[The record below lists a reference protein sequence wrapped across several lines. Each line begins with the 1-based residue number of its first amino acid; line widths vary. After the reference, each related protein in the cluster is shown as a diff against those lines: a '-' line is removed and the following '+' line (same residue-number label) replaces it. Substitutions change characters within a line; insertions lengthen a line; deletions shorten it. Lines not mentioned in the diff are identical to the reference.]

1 MDINFWEMIAR
12 TTGSFFAILFL
23 ARIIGKKQL
32 SQLTF
37 FHYVTGI
44 TFGSIASEIAAQA
57 ETPFWDGLI
66 ALFWWGV
73 LTVIISYLS
82 LKFQKLRVLF
92 DDKPTIVIEK
102 GKMVPS
108 NIKKARLSNDELLM
122 LLREQN
128 IFSASEV
135 DYAIFE
141 TNGQLSVMK
150 KPAFSSAT
158 KQDVKATLTPPQYI
172 PTQIINDGKIIIP
185 NLLELNLTEEW
196 LQKKLK
202 RKNVTS
208 VEDVFLA
215 QVLEDGSLYVSLKE
229 GAPLNPPS

>member
-1 MDINFWEMIAR
+1 MDINFWEMLAR

-23 ARIIGKKQL
+23 ARVIGKKQL

-44 TFGSIASEIAAQA
+44 TFGSIAAEISVQA
-57 ETPFWDGLI
+57 ETPFWDG
-66 ALFWWGV
+66 
-73 LTVIISYLS
+73 IISLIWWSALTILVSYLT
-82 LKFQKLRVLF
+82 LKSNKLRVLF
-92 DDKPTIVIEK
+92 DDKPSIIIQK
-102 GKMVPS
+102 GTLIPR
-108 NIKKARLSNDELLM
+108 NIKKARLSNDEVLM

-128 IFSASEV
+128 IFSVSDVE
-135 DYAIFE
+135 YAIFE
-141 TNGQLSVMK
+141 TNGQLTVMK
-150 KPAFSSAT
+150 KTAVSSAT
-158 KQDVKATLTPPQYI
+158 KQDVKANITPPQHL
-172 PTQIINDGKIIIP
+172 PTEVIDNGKVIIP

-202 RKNVTS
+202 RKNVMN
-208 VEDVFLA
+208 VEDVYLA

>member
-1 MDINFWEMIAR
+1 MILR
-12 TTGSFFAILFL
+12 STGSFFAILFL

-66 ALFWWGV
+66 ALFWWGI
-73 LTVIISYLS
+73 LTVFVSYLTI
-82 LKFQKLRVLF
+82 KFEKFRVLF
-92 DDKPTIVIEK
+92 DDKPSIIIQKGTIVSRN
-102 GKMVPS
+102 V
-108 NIKKARLSNDELLM
+108 KKARLSNDEVLM
-122 LLREQN
+122 MLREQS
-128 IFSASEV
+128 IFSVSDVE
-135 DYAIFE
+135 YAVFE

-150 KPAFSSAT
+150 KPAVSSAT
-158 KQDVKATLTPPQYI
+158 KQDVKATITPPQYI

-202 RKNVTS
+202 RKNVMN
-208 VEDVFLA
+208 VEDVYFA

>member
-1 MDINFWEMIAR
+1 M
-12 TTGSFFAILFL
+12 
-23 ARIIGKKQL
+23 
-32 SQLTF
+32 
-37 FHYVTGI
+37 
-44 TFGSIASEIAAQA
+44 
-57 ETPFWDGLI
+57 
-66 ALFWWGV
+66 
-73 LTVIISYLS
+73 
-82 LKFQKLRVLF
+82 RVLF

-128 IFSASEV
+128 IFSVSDV

>member
-12 TTGSFFAILFL
+12 TTASFFAILFL

-66 ALFWWGV
+66 SLFWWGI
-73 LTVIISYLS
+73 LTVAISYLAI
-82 LKFQKLRVLF
+82 KFEKLRVLF
-92 DDKPTIVIEK
+92 DDKPSIIIQKGTILDRNVR
-102 GKMVPS
+102 
-108 NIKKARLSNDELLM
+108 KARLSNDEVLM
-122 LLREQN
+122 MLREQN
-128 IFSASEV
+128 IFSVSDVE
-135 DYAIFE
+135 YAVFE

-150 KPAFSSAT
+150 KPAVSNAT
-158 KQDVKATLTPPQYI
+158 KQDVKASLTPAQYI
-172 PTQIINDGKIIIP
+172 PTQVINDGKIIIP

>member
-1 MDINFWEMIAR
+1 MEIHFWEMIAR

-57 ETPFWDGLI
+57 ETPFWDGI
-66 ALFWWGV
+66 ISLFWWGI
-73 LTVIISYLS
+73 LTIFVSYLTI
-82 LKFQKLRVLF
+82 KFEKFRILF
-92 DDKPTIVIEK
+92 DDKPSIIIQKGTIVSRN
-102 GKMVPS
+102 V
-108 NIKKARLSNDELLM
+108 KKARLSNDEVLM
-122 LLREQN
+122 MLREQN
-128 IFSASEV
+128 IFSVSDVE
-135 DYAIFE
+135 YAVFE

-150 KPAFSSAT
+150 K
-158 KQDVKATLTPPQYI
+158 
-172 PTQIINDGKIIIP
+172 
-185 NLLELNLTEEW
+185 LNLTEEW

-202 RKNVTS
+202 RKNVTT
-208 VEDVFLA
+208 VEDVFFA

>member
-1 MDINFWEMIAR
+1 MDINFWEMLAR
-12 TTGSFFAILFL
+12 TTASFFAILFL

-73 LTVIISYLS
+73 LTVFVSYLS
-82 LKFQKLRVLF
+82 LRFQKLRVLF
-92 DDKPTIVIEK
+92 DDKPIIVIEK
-102 GKMVPS
+102 GQVVPK
-108 NIKKARLSNDELLM
+108 NLKKARLSNDELLM

-128 IFSASEV
+128 IFSASDV

-150 KPAFSSAT
+150 KPAVCSAT
-158 KQDVKATLTPPQYI
+158 KQDVKAPITPPQYI
-172 PTQIINDGKIIIP
+172 PTQIINDGKVIIP

-202 RKNVTS
+202 RKNVKN

-215 QVLEDGSLYVSLKE
+215 QVLEDGSLYVSLKDNT
-229 GAPLNPPS
+229 LLSKPS

>member
-1 MDINFWEMIAR
+1 MDINFWEMLAR

-66 ALFWWGV
+66 ALAWWGV

-102 GKMVPS
+102 GQMIPS
-108 NIKKARLSNDELLM
+108 NIKKARLTNDEVLM

-128 IFSASEV
+128 IFSASDV

-150 KPAFSSAT
+150 KPAVSSAT

-172 PTQIINDGKIIIP
+172 PTQIINEGKIIIP

-202 RKNVTS
+202 RKNVTN
-208 VEDVFLA
+208 VEDVYFA
-215 QVLEDGSLYVSLKE
+215 QVNEDGSLYVSLKE